1 MPVRVAVLLAALWV
15 TAPAAWPPRAA
26 DRTPGEAPKD
36 GPRGAPGAGSLAWPL
51 DRAREVVST
60 FGEYRYDHLHGGVD
74 ISTGGAVGLPVRAV
88 ADGAV
93 YRIKVEWRGYG
104 RALYLKLDD
113 GRRVVYGHLQAY
125 DDQTL
130 GLERLVAK
138 RREAAGRFPGDIA
151 IEPPRRVRR
160 GQIVAWSGESGVGLP
175 HLHLEVRDADD
186 HPIDPFE
193 SGLPRPA
200 RGAPPVLESIQ
211 VTAAA
216 KDSWIAGG
224 LRRKGFPLRAR
235 GDALETEEPLR
246 VSGPFEASLVAWD
259 PSGGGHAGLQ
269 AVEVTVDGA
278 EWYRL
283 APRRFGFEAGPQA
296 GLVFDHRD
304 SHLGPT
310 RMAYRLG
317 RLPGN
322 DLGSGSGGVFD
333 LPAGEHRIGIVART
347 VSGSERRALLRVTVG
362 PEGAPPPG
370 VGGTDPAAPPPG
382 AGARE
387 AYGFEALPRFLDLR
401 RPAGL
406 VAASA
411 AAPAAGLLP
420 LCREAEQ
427 AAWRRLP
434 DGRLGAGIDYVDLD
448 LDEGG
453 DEAASCRLLRTPG
466 LLAIR
471 QATPDRG
478 LHLDGDRFHLDL
490 PAGARFFPGPIALA
504 TLPAR
509 DVPDGLAAVGPAI
522 DLLPAG
528 EALSAR
534 ATLAFDAP
542 PGEAVQ
548 KLGIY
553 RWDAIGHRWDFEGST
568 IDPSGRPALS
578 FRRYGRLALLRDD
591 AAPHLDDLR
600 PKAGAIVG
608 RTPLLQARVEDTG
621 TGLDWDGVRFV
632 LDGRPLVSEFD
643 PDRDL
648 SRVVEAA
655 PLPPGHHRLEVTA
668 VDRAGNVSP
677 AARVD
682 FEVR

>member
-1 MPVRVAVLLAALWV
+1 V
-15 TAPAAWPPRAA
+15 
-26 DRTPGEAPKD
+26 
-36 GPRGAPGAGSLAWPL
+36 PRGAPGGASGAGSLAWPL
-51 DRAREVVST
+51 DRAREIVST

-104 RALYLKLDD
+104 RALYMRTDD
-113 GRRVVYGHLQAY
+113 GKRIVYGHLQAY
-125 DDQTL
+125 DDKTL

-138 RREAAGRFPGDIA
+138 RRQEAGRFPGDIL

-186 HPIDPFE
+186 HPVDPFE
-193 SGLPRPA
+193 SGLSRPP

-235 GDALETEEPLR
+235 GEVLETEEPLR

-278 EWYRL
+278 AWYRL
-283 APRRFGFEAGPQA
+283 APRRFGFEAGPEA

-310 RMAYRLG
+310 RMAYRIG

-322 DLGSGSGGVFD
+322 DLGSGSGGLFD

-347 VSGSERRALLRVTVG
+347 VSGSERRAIVRVTVG
-362 PEGAPPPG
+362 PEAAPPA
-370 VGGTDPAAPPPG
+370 VGGTDAAMTPAG
-382 AGARE
+382 AGGVDAFE
-387 AYGFEALPRFLDLR
+387 FEALPRFLDLR
-401 RPAGL
+401 RPGGL

-411 AAPAAGLLP
+411 AARTSGLSP
-420 LCREAEQ
+420 LCREAEK
-427 AAWRRLP
+427 ASWRRLP
-434 DGRLGAGIDYVDLD
+434 DGRLGAGIDYVDLTAD
-448 LDEGG
+448 QEG
-453 DEAASCRLLRTPG
+453 DEAAPCLLLRAPG

-471 QATPDRG
+471 QAAPDRAVR
-478 LHLDGDRFHLDL
+478 LDENRFHLDL
-490 PAGARFFPGPIALA
+490 PVGARFFPGPIAVV

-509 DVPDGLAAVGPAI
+509 DVPDGLVAVGAAI

-528 EALSAR
+528 EALSAK

-542 PGEAVQ
+542 PGEPVQ
-548 KLGIY
+548 RLGIY
-553 RWDAIGHRWDFEGST
+553 RWDPIGHRWDFEGNA
-568 IDPSGRPALS
+568 IDPGGRPSLS

-591 AAPHLDDLR
+591 AAPRLDDLR

-643 PDRDL
+643 PDHDL
-648 SRVVEAA
+648 SRVVEAP
-655 PLPPGHHRLEVTA
+655 PLPPGRHRLEVTA

>member
-1 MPVRVAVLLAALWV
+1 V
-15 TAPAAWPPRAA
+15 
-26 DRTPGEAPKD
+26 PG
-36 GPRGAPGAGSLAWPL
+36 GGAGGASAAGSLAWPL
-51 DRAREVVST
+51 DRAHEVVST

-104 RALYLKLDD
+104 RALYMQLDD
-113 GRRVVYGHLQAY
+113 GRRIVYGHLQAY
-125 DDQTL
+125 DDKTL

-138 RREAAGRFPGDIA
+138 RRQEAGRFPGDIL

-160 GQIVAWSGESGVGLP
+160 GQIIAWSGESGVGLP

-186 HPIDPFE
+186 HPVDPFE
-193 SGLPRPA
+193 SGLPRPP

-224 LRRKGFPLRAR
+224 LRQKGFPLLAR
-235 GDALETEEPLR
+235 RDDLETEEPLR
-246 VSGPFEASLVAWD
+246 ISGPFEASLVAWD

-269 AVEVTVDGA
+269 AVDVTVDGA

-322 DLGSGSGGVFD
+322 DLGSGSGGVLD
-333 LPAGEHRIGIVART
+333 LKPGEHRIEIVART
-347 VSGSERRALLRVTVG
+347 VSGSERRALLRVAIG
-362 PEGAPPPG
+362 PE
-370 VGGTDPAAPPPG
+370 AAPPPG
-382 AGARE
+382 IGGTEPAPAPAGAGDAE
-387 AYGFEALPRFLDLR
+387 ATEFEALPRFLDLR
-401 RPAGL
+401 RPASLGFDSVAVRASGL
-406 VAASA
+406 S
-411 AAPAAGLLP
+411 P
-420 LCREAEQ
+420 LCREAAQ
-427 AAWRRLP
+427 ASWRRLP
-434 DGRLGAGIDYVDLD
+434 DGRLGAGIDYVELTA
-448 LDEGG
+448 DEGG
-453 DEAASCRLLRTPG
+453 DEAASCRFLRAPG

-471 QATPDRG
+471 QAAPERA
-478 LHLDGDRFHLDL
+478 LHLDADRFHLDL
-490 PAGARFFPGPIALA
+490 PVGARFFPGPLA
-504 TLPAR
+504 VVTLPAR
-509 DVPDGLAAVGPAI
+509 DVPDGLVAVGTAI

-528 EALSAR
+528 EALSAK
-534 ATLAFDAP
+534 ATLAFDAR
-542 PGEAVQ
+542 PGEAVSR
-548 KLGIY
+548 LGIY
-553 RWDAIGHRWDFEGST
+553 RWDPIGHRWDFEGNA
-568 IDPSGRPALS
+568 IDPGGRPSLS

-591 AAPHLDDLR
+591 AAPRLDDLR

-643 PDRDL
+643 PDRGL

-655 PLPPGHHRLEVTA
+655 PLLPGRHRLDVTA